1 METST
6 TTALFDSYMLA
17 VFAVMAGMGLLA
29 GVANFFLSEAL
40 SGREFAKY
48 IVLGIVASLTVPLF
62 LNMTSSNLLEFG
74 RTRPLSIFVFAGF
87 CLVYVLLSRRVFEA
101 IANSLLQ
108 MGQKAGSQSGAGRAL
123 RTTEDFFRA
132 GISSADIE
140 IMRAVSQGG
149 SVYENLTS
157 GGPGG
162 AMETPPSKEYV
173 NDRLV
178 LLRQLGLLDLRTDE
192 QNVMHMGLSSLGAQL
207 LAEVSA
213 GGHA

>member
-1 METST
+1 METAAVSPN
-6 TTALFDSYMLA
+6 LLDPYMMM
-17 VFAVMAGMGLLA
+17 VFAIMVSAGLLA
-29 GVANFFLSEAL
+29 GIANFFLSEAQA
-40 SGREFAKY
+40 GRELAKY
-48 IVLGIVASLTVPLF
+48 IVLGIVAALTVPLF

-101 IANSLLQ
+101 IANRLLQ
-108 MGQKAGSQSGAGRAL
+108 MGQRQVGNEGISPEQL

-132 GISSADIE
+132 GVSATDIE

-157 GGPGG
+157 L
-162 AMETPPSKEYV
+162 AMETPPSKDFV

-178 LLRQLGLLDLRTDE
+178 LLRQLGLLDLRTNE
-192 QNVMHMGLSSLGAQL
+192 QNVMHMCLSPIGAQL